1 MSDEEDYMSDAFL
14 ATLEDV
20 RPGLKRSHATQRE
33 HKLLKK
39 KIEECQSKKPKSSQ
53 LEVEKREEGLQKSL
67 DSTNKGFALLAKMGY
82 KAGESLGKSGKSG
95 RLEPIPIEVKNN
107 RSGLGR
113 DAAIQH
119 IKETK
124 AKLKS
129 MQQKSNPTTSTAE
142 FRASQSLKV
151 RSKRVESDLFNS
163 QKACR
168 QLDLGKDFT
177 EPVEAWFWPKAIV
190 VEDNDE
196 EEAKIRE
203 IDEDES
209 EEEVE
214 IPPEEMLKILTEY
227 LRAEYLFCIWC
238 GITFKDAEDLNNSCP
253 GNDRDSH
260 DE

>member
-1 MSDEEDYMSDAFL
+1 M
-14 ATLEDV
+14 
-20 RPGLKRSHATQRE
+20 
-33 HKLLKK
+33 
-39 KIEECQSKKPKSSQ
+39 
-53 LEVEKREEGLQKSL
+53 
-67 DSTNKGFALLAKMGY
+67 
-82 KAGESLGKSGKSG
+82 
-95 RLEPIPIEVKNN
+95 KNN

-168 QLDLGKDFT
+168 QLDLGKDFR
-177 EPVEAWFWPKAIV
+177 EPVEAWFWPKPIV
-190 VEDNDE
+190 VEDNDD

-260 DE
+260 E